1 MVHDLVPLALALAV
15 VVAVPGPNAVFVV
28 TSAARDRRSGML
40 AALGVSVGD
49 LVWAL
54 AALLG
59 LGAALAGARPVFVAL
74 KWVGA
79 AYLVVFAVRLALGR
93 REEPAD
99 GEAGRV
105 AHPFRRGLLIDLA
118 NPKAAVFFT
127 SLFVSLVPQDL
138 SPGYA
143 AAVFAVVTVI
153 DIGWYQALAAALS
166 RPPAQRAYRRG
177 ARTVDRVAAGV
188 VGALGVRL
196 AVSG

>member
-1 MVHDLVPLALALAV
+1 MIHDLVPLALALAV
-15 VVAVPGPNAVFVV
+15 VVAVPGPNAVHVV
-28 TSAARDRRSGML
+28 TTAARDRRGGML
-40 AALGVSVGD
+40 AALGVSAGD

-59 LGAALAGARPVFVAL
+59 LGAALASARPVFVAL

-93 REEPAD
+93 GGGHDTSSGEPP
-99 GEAGRV
+99 

-127 SLFVSLVPQDL
+127 SLFVSLLPPDL
-138 SPGYA
+138 SPGYGLVVFTVVA
-143 AAVFAVVTVI
+143 AI
-153 DIGWYQALAAALS
+153 DVGWYQLVAAVLS
-166 RPPAQRAYRRG
+166 RPAAQRAYRRG
-177 ARTVDRVAAGV
+177 AKAVDRAAAGV

-196 AVSG
+196 ALSE